1 MDIAKQISL
10 LIQIISGSI
19 LLFQFFGIKPEN
31 IPQIFQ
37 PIFIIS
43 WYWYVIVF
51 LIGLIFYLTRKEKIS
66 NIRIAAFSRGPL
78 QKVGDLAYRG
88 VMWEVKAPL
97 PSSYESQYEY
107 EKRLPDIIDVEVPPK
122 CPMCGVELEET
133 KGIIYGYIWKCV
145 DCGFS
150 KRNKDSYYT
159 ECKRAEKIWK
169 GRCKAGSLTNE

>member
-1 MDIAKQISL
+1 MDIAKSISL

-19 LLFQFFGIKPEN
+19 LLLQFFDIKPEN
-31 IPQIFQ
+31 IPHILQ

-51 LIGLIFYLTRKEKIS
+51 LIGLIFFLTRKEKIS
-66 NIRIAAFSRGPL
+66 NIRIAAFSRGSL
-78 QKVGDLAYRG
+78 QTVGNLDYRG
-88 VMWEVKAPL
+88 VKWDVKAPL
-97 PSSYESQYEY
+97 PSAYEPPEEY

-122 CPMCGVELEET
+122 CPMCGVELEES
-133 KGIIYGYIWKCV
+133 KGLIYGYIWKCV

-159 ECKRAEKIWK
+159 EYKRAEKIWK
-169 GRCKAGSLTNE
+169 GRCKAGTLTKE